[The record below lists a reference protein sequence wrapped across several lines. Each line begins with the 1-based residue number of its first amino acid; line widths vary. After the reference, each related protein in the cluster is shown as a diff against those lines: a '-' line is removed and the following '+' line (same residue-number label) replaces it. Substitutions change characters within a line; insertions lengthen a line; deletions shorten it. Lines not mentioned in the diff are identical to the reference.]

1 MELEKTI
8 GAPGEP
14 PLIFRVK
21 PYGAD
26 SDLPPSLKSYN
37 EAFGTELREQLVS
50 IHLPGSGEDGNPYNL
65 PLLWGAKGGMRA
77 VDEAARGGFKS
88 SERDGGEDDDK
99 EASENGEVSP
109 SQGLDKSKA
118 PAEADDE
125 DRAFDPES

>member
-1 MELEKTI
+1 
-8 GAPGEP
+8 
-14 PLIFRVK
+14 
-21 PYGAD
+21 
-26 SDLPPSLKSYN
+26 
-37 EAFGTELREQLVS
+37 
-50 IHLPGSGEDGNPYNL
+50 
-65 PLLWGAKGGMRA
+65 MRA

-88 SERDGGEDDDK
+88 SERDGDEDDDK